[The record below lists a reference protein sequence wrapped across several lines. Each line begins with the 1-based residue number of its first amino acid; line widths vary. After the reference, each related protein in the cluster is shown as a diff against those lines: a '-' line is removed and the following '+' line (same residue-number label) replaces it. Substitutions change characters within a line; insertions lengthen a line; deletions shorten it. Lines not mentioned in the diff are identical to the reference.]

1 MPIITGFPPSNTISP
16 SVRITEQDLSFVPA
30 NQSFH
35 RAALVGFAS
44 KGPINIPTLISTRN
58 QLTTVFGYPHPD
70 VGDPYLIYAAQQYL
84 TVANELY
91 VVRVAETDA
100 VNDESAAIASTLLP
114 AAGGPVVIQSDTVG
128 PYCVEE
134 DSFFRWRLNN
144 VLSPKTI
151 VAVANDYT
159 CDELVTYLND
169 QLYPDIDGIQFVNN
183 SGKIAVETTWAYGP
197 NASLELVSVQNALYG
212 GGILGNTSC
221 GGAVANVPNAD
232 GLPGYNVTGLG
243 TGMLPASITSY
254 NAFYTP
260 SGSDTGYGTAGHWD
274 FTAYPVLTLDIVID
288 GTDNLAIDNVVQQME
303 FPTLEGQQVT
313 TDQIV
318 TAINNQVGL
327 TVPGG
332 FRAVA
337 VTSGMSETG
346 YIMLETLTF
355 GNDAALLV
363 KSSST
368 LAGVV
373 GWGNYTVFGTSPT
386 GIAGEVID
394 TTYEA
399 GIVNG
404 SVNTDNLPCLTLTA
418 DSAGIDGNA
427 TSVTVVN
434 DLVSNTNGVTQTF
447 NTFQLQVINN
457 GAVVE
462 SWGGLTMDPTSSY
475 YVETYLPLVSDY
487 IRASAPTST
496 EEEIPTGIALL
507 TPSVPEAG
515 YTIANNVGTR
525 GGSGYGC
532 FVNITGVHLG
542 AITSVTLSTTNPG
555 YGYKVGDVLQIV
567 QSGSNYEA
575 TIQITSVQENFVNAP
590 PMDGTYYLSGG
601 LDGIPSNP
609 ADQDALLVGTSAGYT
624 GIYSVSDPEQVDIDL
639 IAIPGHSSTTV
650 VEALLDFC
658 GGTNGRNDC
667 LAIIDPPFGLT
678 VNEIV
683 AWQNGTHPLNM
694 VRFDSD
700 FAALYWPWVKIRDTY
715 NGVDVWVPP
724 SGSIMAVYALSDTLG
739 APWFAPAGA
748 TRGIVPG
755 ITDVFSRP
763 TLAERDQMYGNYNCV
778 NPIVQF
784 QDLSNFTVWG
794 QKTMLRD
801 LSAFDRVNVRR
812 CLFYI
817 EKNIKAQAKRMLF
830 DPNDASFQRNFTN
843 MAKGVCEVVRLNRG
857 IYDYQIVCDST
868 LNTPTVI
875 DRNEFYANIG
885 IQPTRSVEFMYI
897 TFSIFATGSW
907 TENG

>member
-114 AAGGPVVIQSDTVG
+114 AAGGPVVIQSNTAG
-128 PYCVEE
+128 AYNFSE
-134 DSFFRWRLNN
+134 DSFFRWRLNG
-144 VLSPKTI
+144 VLSPKTLVV
-151 VAVANDYT
+151 VASSYT
-159 CDELVTYLND
+159 CDSLVAYLND
-169 QLYPDIDGIQFVNN
+169 QLFPDIDGIQFANN

-197 NASLELVSVQNALYG
+197 NASLELVSVQNAIY
-212 GGILGNTSC
+212 
-221 GGAVANVPNAD
+221 GGAVAPAKNGDNLV
-232 GLPGYNVTGLG
+232 GYNVTGLG
-243 TGMLPASITSY
+243 TGMTPASITSY
-254 NAFYTP
+254 NAYYTP
-260 SGSDTGYGTAGHWD
+260 SGSDTGYGTAGYWD
-274 FTAYPVLTLDIVID
+274 FSAYPTLTLDIVVD

-318 TAINNQVGL
+318 TAINDQVGL

-355 GNDAALLV
+355 GQDAALLV
-363 KSSST
+363 KNTST
-368 LAGVV
+368 LASVV
-373 GWGNYTVFGTSPT
+373 GWGNFTVYGTSAS
-386 GIAGEVID
+386 GISGTP
-394 TTYEA
+394 TTYED

-404 SVNTDNLPCLTLTA
+404 SDNTNDLPCLTVTA

-427 TSVTVVN
+427 TSVIITN
-434 DLVSNTNGVTQTF
+434 DLVSNNNGVTQTF
-447 NTFQLQVINN
+447 NTFQIQVVNN

-487 IRASAPTST
+487 VRASAPTST
-496 EEEIPTGIALL
+496 EENIPTGIAMLS
-507 TPSVPEAG
+507 PAVPEAG
-515 YTIANNVGTR
+515 YVTANNVGTR
-525 GGSGYGC
+525 GGNGFGC
-532 FVNITGVHLG
+532 FVDITASLGAVNNIT
-542 AITSVTLSTTNPG
+542 LSGTNPG
-555 YGYKVGDVLQIV
+555 YGYQVGDILSIV
-567 QSGSNYEA
+567 QAGSNHEA
-575 TIQITSVQENFVNAP
+575 TFQITAVQESFVNAP
-590 PMDGTYYLSGG
+590 PRDGTYYLAGG
-601 LDGIPSNP
+601 LDGIPSDP
-609 ADQDALLVGTSAGYT
+609 SKQDALLVGTSAGYT

-639 IAIPGHSSTTV
+639 IAVPGHSSTTV
-650 VEALLDFC
+650 VEALLEFC
-658 GGTNGRNDC
+658 GGQGGRNDC
-667 LAIIDPPFGLT
+667 MAIIDPPFGLT

-694 VRFDSD
+694 TRFDSD

-715 NGVDVWVPP
+715 NDVDVWVPP
-724 SGSIMAVYALSDTLG
+724 SGSVMAVYALSDNLG
-739 APWFAPAGA
+739 APWMAPAGA
-748 TRGIVPG
+748 TRGVVPS
-755 ITDVFSRP
+755 ILDVFSRP
-763 TLAERDQMYGNYNCV
+763 TLTERDQMYGNYNCV

-784 QDLSNFTVWG
+784 QDLNNFTVWG
-794 QKTMLRD
+794 QKTMLRE

-817 EKNIKAQAKRMLF
+817 EKNIKAKAKLMLF
-830 DPNDASFQRNFTN
+830 DPNDATFQRNFSK
-843 MAKGVCEVVRLNRG
+843 MAKGVCETVRLGRG
-857 IYDYQIVCDST
+857 IYDYQVVCDSSI
-868 LNTPTVI
+868 NTPSTI

-907 TENG
+907 TENA